1 MNTQVIA
8 PRAVSPTRPMF
19 WSVRRELWENRSIFI
34 APLCAAGVVIFST
47 FIGSFHSAER
57 RRAALLLDPAL
68 QRAAIERPYDMV
80 AVMFLFLAFIV
91 GVFYCL
97 DALHGERRDRTI
109 LFWKSLPVSDLTTV
123 LSKASIP
130 LVVLPLLTFA
140 ITIAVQLVILLI
152 SNATLVLSGMSATTS
167 AQLSFLQRSVMLF
180 YGLIVMALWHAPIYG
195 WLLLVSGWAR
205 RAAFLWAFLPLI
217 AIQIFEKIA
226 FGTSYFAALLN
237 PHFIGWLSGAFV
249 PAGRGHF
256 TMKPLAALDPGAALW
271 TPDLWLGLTVATL
284 LIAGAVRLRRYREPL

>member
-1 MNTQVIA
+1 MNTPSSSVPETASQAIA
-8 PRAVSPTRPMF
+8 PLAISPTRLLY
-19 WSVRRELWENRSIFI
+19 WSVRRELWENRSVYI

-47 FIGSFHSAER
+47 FIGSLFSPAC

-80 AVMFLFLAFIV
+80 AVMLLFLAFIV

-140 ITIAVQLVILLI
+140 ITIGVQLVMLLM
-152 SNATLVLSGMSATTS
+152 SNAALVMSGESVAMLWTK
-167 AQLSFLQRSVMLF
+167 LSFLQMSLLLL
-180 YGLIVMALWHAPIYG
+180 YHLLTAHALW
-195 WLLLVSGWAR
+195 
-205 RAAFLWAFLPLI
+205 
-217 AIQIFEKIA
+217 
-226 FGTSYFAALLN
+226 
-237 PHFIGWLSGAFV
+237 
-249 PAGRGHF
+249 
-256 TMKPLAALDPGAALW
+256 
-271 TPDLWLGLTVATL
+271 
-284 LIAGAVRLRRYREPL
+284 